1 MLHWKSKPTQVIKF
15 GLMVRNLS
23 IIHKDLGSI
32 FCSNCKQQK
41 ELIKINLLTVSF
53 ILTFLSF
60 KSENLVIFYHVF
72 IIIVEKRKI

>member
-60 KSENLVIFYHVF
+60 KSEN
-72 IIIVEKRKI
+72 